1 MARIQIDPTSRRRAR
16 RGRGALILALLLI
29 LPIAAAAQDEAA
41 PAGEP
46 RYSVGMSSGYGFP
59 LLQDGVDVFAAGVP
73 FDVAVGIEPAWRLP
87 FTLRLS
93 VPTNIIYVEDPVDAE
108 PDPDAGQ
115 TPYPAPAT
123 IGLGV
128 GVRSE
133 LPLGERLSLHAD
145 VAGGP
150 FLAGTGGSSELG
162 GWLGG
167 GAGVSYELWPSL
179 SLEAGATYREYFGL
193 YRDVA
198 AVAGVTYRVPAG
210 RGRTPGETVDP
221 AATGDDPLA
230 AREPVRPVSFAY
242 GAGYK
247 TALGHV
253 DPDLATEGVPL
264 EARVSV
270 ETAAALP
277 LEWLV
282 EFGGELTSEPETEDD
297 RDDPEPEHGTA
308 QHLWMGSG
316 LTMGLPLL
324 PSLSGFAGVSG
335 GPVFGYEGQRWPR
348 DDYGWHPWLGAELGL
363 RFRPWPAVSFSL
375 AGRYREAFGLSRTV
389 AVTLSTAYHFQ
400 RSERYLQ
407 AREAEEI
414 DTGFAVQPMAAPRAE
429 DEYRR
434 PLTVGLTGDATLPFN
449 RKGDDF
455 FGVGP
460 GNGITIGFAP
470 FRTLPIELGVTQQW
484 TGQWMQVADLQMYC
498 WGLDAGIVYPLL
510 EDLALTG
517 GAAGGVYGAWLGSH
531 NSSGTFGWSGWASGR
546 VGARY
551 YLTSK
556 ISLTADL
563 KYRELFGLYRDLAL
577 GVGTAFHMGRSPA
590 LRGEARRAPAI
601 ETRPQLLEQRE
612 PTDPSGPWAV
622 GTRGGYAPALNM
634 GGDDLYTDG
643 YVVGLDLGY
652 TPFGS
657 FPLALA
663 LVASHTW
670 GGLEDG
676 AVDIDPATF
685 ADATHFTQLPVGLQA
700 RAALPIAGDLAA
712 LGSVSGGATYTD
724 IGPDEWWGGWASAGL
739 GLGYQIVPHLS
750 LALTVQYREFFGMSR
765 DLALTLGTA
774 YHFDLSGISIDWER
788 REREPRVRPQTV
800 DSAPEDDAEVA
811 EATEPAEDA
820 AEETAAEEGDAV
832 ETAFGTMRLAMTSI
846 FPVYYSYYDT
856 HPVGTVTVT
865 NTSRD
870 PVENLTVSFYVAQY
884 MDNPKESDRIARID
898 RDESSQVDVYALFTN
913 EIFEITEGAKVSA
926 RFTLDYTL
934 DGKEMSEEFV
944 QTIEVHN
951 RNAMTWD
958 DDRKI
963 CAFVTAK
970 DPAVMRFAR
979 NTTGYIQDALNR
991 GVSSSL
997 MSAMGLHEALD
1008 CYGMHYIPDPTT
1020 PYTELSEQTQTVDYL
1035 LFPRQTLEYQGGD
1048 CDDLSALYC
1057 ALLESLGVETAFI
1070 TIPGHIYTAFSLG
1083 MREDDAR
1090 AAFHYPDELI
1100 FRDGWAWVPVEITL
1114 RDEGFITAWQLGA
1127 KQWRENNS
1135 AGLAD
1140 FYPVREGWGV
1150 YQPVGLPGSATLASM
1165 DSDEVEDEFAGELMD
1180 FIDREIA
1187 SEVATLQAR
1196 IDESPRNPRW
1206 YNKLGIVYARYGV
1219 DERAVSYF
1227 EQALARRGNYAP
1239 ALVNLGN
1246 IHYLSGDVFSAL
1258 DYYEDAQ
1265 AIAPDHPDVLLNVAR
1280 ANHEIENYGTARR
1293 AYAKLQDVSPSL
1305 ANRFAYLDLRGEE
1318 ADRAAQAG
1326 DVDGVILW
1334 SEEDE
1339 E

>member
-1 MARIQIDPTSRRRAR
+1 MARIQIDSAGRGRTR
-16 RGRGALILALLLI
+16 RGGGVLILALLLF
-29 LPIAAAAQDEAA
+29 LPLATAAQDDAA

-46 RYSVGMSSGYGFP
+46 RYSVGMLGGYGFP
-59 LLQDGVDVFAAGVP
+59 LLQGGVDVFAAGVP

-87 FTLRLS
+87 LALRLCAP
-93 VPTNIIYVEDPVDAE
+93 VNILYVEDPVDA
-108 PDPDAGQ
+108 DPDAEQ

-123 IGLGV
+123 IGLGF
-128 GVRSE
+128 GARSE

-198 AVAGVTYRVPAG
+198 AVAGVTYHVPAG
-210 RGRTPGETVDP
+210 RGRTPGEAVDP
-221 AATGDDPLA
+221 AAAGGDPLA
-230 AREPVRPVSFAY
+230 AREPVRPVSWSL
-242 GAGYK
+242 GGGYQM
-247 TALGHV
+247 ALSHV
-253 DPDLATEGVPL
+253 APELATPGPSVDFQMG
-264 EARVSV
+264 V
-270 ETAAALP
+270 ETAAGFP
-277 LEWLV
+277 LEWIV
-282 EFGGELTSEPETEDD
+282 ETTYSHGSSVAVEEDEDEVRPEWIWL
-297 RDDPEPEHGTA
+297 GTGA
-308 QHLWMGSG
+308 RAG
-316 LTMGLPLL
+316 LRLL
-324 PSLSGFAGVSG
+324 PSLTGFASTVA
-335 GPVFGYEGQRWPR
+335 GPVTSWGSNWYGS
-348 DDYGWHPWLGAELGL
+348 YGWRPWLGAELGL

-375 AGRYREAFGLSRTV
+375 AGRYREAFGLSRTM
-389 AVTLSTAYHFQ
+389 AVTFSTAYHFA

-434 PLTVGLTGDATLPFN
+434 PLTVGLSGDATLPFN

-455 FGVGP
+455 FRMSG
-460 GNGITIGFAP
+460 GNALTIGFAP
-470 FRTLPIELGVTQQW
+470 FRTLPLELGVTQHYIAQW
-484 TGQWMQVADLQMYC
+484 FERWFDGDVLQMYC
-498 WGLDAGIVYPLL
+498 WGLDARIVYPLL

-517 GAAGGVYGAWLGSH
+517 GAAGGVYGAWLSDTD
-531 NSSGTFGWSGWASGR
+531 SAGWNGWASGR

-590 LRGEARRAPAI
+590 LRGEVRCAPVT

-612 PTDPSGPWAV
+612 PTEPIGPWTV

-676 AVDIDPATF
+676 AADIDPGTF

-712 LGSVSGGATYTD
+712 LGSFSGGATYTD

-765 DLALTLGTA
+765 DLAVTLGTA

-800 DSAPEDDAEVA
+800 DTQPEDETEVA

-820 AEETAAEEGDAV
+820 AEETAAEEGDAF

-884 MDNPKESDRIARID
+884 MDNAKESDRVARID
-898 RDESSQVDVYALFTN
+898 RDETSQVDVYALFTN

-1070 TIPGHIYTAFSLG
+1070 TIPGHIYMAFSLG
-1083 MREDDAR
+1083 MRENDAR

-1100 FRDGWAWVPVEITL
+1100 FRDGWAWIPVEITL

-1219 DERAVSYF
+1219 DDRAVSYF
-1227 EQALARRGNYAP
+1227 EQALARRDSYAP

-1258 DYYEDAQ
+1258 DYYEQAQ

-1326 DVDGVILW
+1326 DVDGMILW